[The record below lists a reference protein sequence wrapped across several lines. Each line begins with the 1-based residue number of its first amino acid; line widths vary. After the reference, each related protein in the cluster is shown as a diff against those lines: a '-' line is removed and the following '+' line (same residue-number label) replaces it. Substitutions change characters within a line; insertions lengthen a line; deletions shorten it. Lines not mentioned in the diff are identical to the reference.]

1 MNKRLLTVLGFA
13 LVVSGVASFIV
24 YRLVSAQMTANANKP
39 SNKLVVAA
47 RNLEIGAL
55 LKDTDLKLA
64 DWGATP
70 PAGSFTKIEEVVG
83 RGVVQTMYQEE
94 PVLESR
100 IAAKGAGAGLAAT
113 IPQGMRAVA
122 VRVNDVVGVAGFV
135 TPGMRVDILIAGNPP
150 GTSNTN
156 VGTLSKTLLQNIE
169 VLSAGTNI
177 QKDAEG
183 KPIPVPVV
191 NLLVTP
197 EQAEILSLASNE
209 TRIQL
214 VLRNPTDKEV
224 AKTPGTAVALLFSD
238 GNKALPTRSEAPRAA
253 APRRAS
259 APRPE
264 TAPVAAKPAEAPKP
278 IPILVEVI
286 HGTQRGQARFEEK
299 EKGNDKK
306 QPEGNNE

>member
-64 DWGATP
+64 DWAATP
-70 PAGSFTKIEEVVG
+70 PPGSFTKMEDVVG

-94 PVLESR
+94 PILETR

-135 TPGMRVDILIAGNPP
+135 TPGMRVDILIAGTPP
-150 GTSNTN
+150 GVNTAN
-156 VGTLSKTLLQNIE
+156 TGTLSKTLLQNIE

-224 AKTPGTAVALLFSD
+224 SKTSGTAVSLLFAD
-238 GNKALPTRSEAPRAA
+238 GNKALPARTEAPR

-259 APRPE
+259 VPRPE
-264 TAPVAAKPAEAPKP
+264 PVPVAAKPAEAPKP

-286 HGTQRGQARFEEK
+286 HGTQRNQAKFEEK
-299 EKGNDKK
+299 ANDKK